1 MENTTPKKTKV
12 IDEAARKLQEYCST
26 LVSIEKLRLAAEMK
40 YKYNKFEEVFNLRN
54 INSNINK
61 VKDFL
66 IGKQVSTSDINIVGD
81 NDDDVDN
88 DRIIIKKPTKKPT
101 PPSYDKVFT
110 TNELGL
116 IHDWVDEFFITH
128 PDRCSLT
135 YGLAINKKNIQSAT
149 VQRPQKRPSKDILD
163 DLDEVFSD
171 IEDKTNVYYIY
182 T

>member
-1 MENTTPKKTKV
+1 MENLTPKKTKT

-54 INSNINK
+54 INSNISK

-66 IGKQVSTSDINIVGD
+66 IGKQVSISDINIVDD

-88 DRIIIKKPTKKPT
+88 DRIIIKKPTKKATIPE
-101 PPSYDKVFT
+101 YEKVFT
-110 TNELGL
+110 TNEMG
-116 IHDWVDEFFITH
+116 IIPSWVDQYFIDHPTH
-128 PDRCSLT
+128 TSVT
-135 YGLAINKKNIQSAT
+135 YGVAISKRNIKVVTAD
-149 VQRPQKRPSKDILD
+149 RPKKRPSRDILD
-163 DLDEVFSD
+163 DLDEVFN
-171 IEDKTNVYYIY
+171 EEKTIVYYYY